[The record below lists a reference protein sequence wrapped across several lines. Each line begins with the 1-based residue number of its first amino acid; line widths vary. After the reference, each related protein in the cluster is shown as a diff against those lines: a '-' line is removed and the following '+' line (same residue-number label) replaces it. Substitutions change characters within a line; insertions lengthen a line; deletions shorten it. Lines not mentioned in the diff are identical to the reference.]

1 MLLAIHIFTILGG
14 LAFVLPTHNHNLQ
27 SLSQLAIKADDILV
41 RINAT
46 IHISNSQVFA
56 LLSTF

>member
-27 SLSQLAIKADDILV
+27 SQLAIKADDILV
-41 RINAT
+41 RINASS
-46 IHISNSQVFA
+46 IHNSNSQVSA

>member
-14 LAFVLPTHNHNLQ
+14 LAFVLQTHNHNLQ
-27 SLSQLAIKADDILV
+27 SQLAIKADDILV

-46 IHISNSQVFA
+46 IPISNSQVFA